1 MPFFGLLSFL
11 LWSLPESSGA
21 VEWCQCPSSGF
32 SHFYHSISL
41 RRIRIVCVSMPFFGL
56 LSFLRMTELNAEARK
71 DCVNALL
78 RASFFSTVPSGAPL
92 FTSLPDLIFVSN
104 SQNILII
111 HFFRPFFWLVP
122 FKHKKSLN
130 IHHIIHP
137 LIPTPSNILYYTLYT
152 FYPQSQPSLSTYSQK
167 TLNQA
172 DTLPTRHVSP
182 VKLFILQ
189 YKSSITVPYRSQLT
203 S

>member
-78 RASFFSTVPSGAPL
+78 RASFFSTLLHQRFEEIQVMCQCPSSGFFLFYSPL
-92 FTSLPDLIFVSN
+92 WSPPIYKPSRP
-104 SQNILII
+104 
-111 HFFRPFFWLVP
+111 HFR
-122 FKHKKSLN
+122 K
-130 IHHIIHP
+130 
-137 LIPTPSNILYYTLYT
+137 
-152 FYPQSQPSLSTYSQK
+152 
-167 TLNQA
+167 
-172 DTLPTRHVSP
+172 
-182 VKLFILQ
+182 
-189 YKSSITVPYRSQLT
+189 
-203 S
+203 